1 MVVGEVPEAADLVIA
16 GAGPGG
22 YAAALHAARR
32 GRQVMLVDRAGREGV
47 GGVCLREGCIPSKA
61 LIETAELFASAAS
74 GAERG
79 VVVSSPRV
87 DLAAFQTFK
96 EGIVDRLT
104 GGVRG
109 LLDAGKVEVMAGEV
123 SLVDES
129 IAVITQPGDRVRFVA
144 FRDLIVATGS
154 SPVALPELPFD
165 GERVLDSSAVLDL
178 RTLPATICIV
188 GAGYIGV
195 EIGIALAKLGAGV
208 TVVEAAERVLP
219 ELPAHLAAPVE
230 RRMKALGIA
239 VFVNTRPCAFH
250 GGRLDLDG
258 AKAPRRIDAELAMV
272 AVGRRPAI
280 ETLNLASIGIEAGP
294 DGRFAVGPD
303 RRLRPHIAAIG
314 DLTPG
319 PALAHKASA
328 EAVVAV
334 DALCGDAV
342 AFDPAAIPVVVFS
355 DPEIASLGPCAG
367 PGLESSRFP
376 VVASGRAATLGED
389 LGFVEVVSDAED
401 GTVLGVH
408 IVAPHASELIAEG
421 MLAVEMGATLE
432 DLALT
437 IHPHPTLSEMVGEA
451 AGLGVGRPL
460 HVRRGA
466 A

>member
-22 YAAALHAARR
+22 YAAALHATRR
-32 GRQVMLVDRAGREGV
+32 GRRVMLVDRAGGEGV

-61 LIETAELFASAAS
+61 LIESAELFSRATA

-79 VVVSSPRV
+79 VVVSALRV

-96 EGIVDRLT
+96 DRIVDRLT

-109 LLDAGKVEVMAGEV
+109 LLDAGKVEVVAGEV

-129 IAVITQPGDRVRFVA
+129 TVVITQPGDRVRFVA
-144 FRDLIVATGS
+144 FRDLVVATGS

-165 GERVLDSSAVLDL
+165 GERVLDSSAVLNL
-178 RTLPATICIV
+178 RALPATISIV

-195 EIGIALAKLGAGV
+195 EIGIALAKLGTRV
-208 TVVEAAERVLP
+208 TVIEAAERVLP

-230 RRMKALGIA
+230 RRMRALGID
-239 VFVNTRPCAFH
+239 VLVNARPRAFRS
-250 GGRLDLDG
+250 GRLELDG
-258 AKAPRRIDAELAMV
+258 AETPRRIDAELAMV

-280 ETLNLASIGIEAGP
+280 ESLNLTSIGIEADP
-294 DGRFAVGPD
+294 DGRLAVGPD

-328 EAVVAV
+328 EASVAV
-334 DALCGDAV
+334 DALCGDAA

-376 VVASGRAATLGED
+376 VGASGRAATLGED
-389 LGFVEVVSDAED
+389 LGFVEVVSDEED
-401 GTVLGVH
+401 DTVLGVH